1 MVAISSKRDFF
12 WKLLAFIFGPLS
24 GLILALTFALIL
36 AEMKFEPDFKG
47 EAVDC
52 WRIRSVE
59 VGNVGCGCCEASLRN
74 DLLNMVENV
83 AKEVEE
89 LGRKTSQETDL
100 KLK

>member
-1 MVAISSKRDFF
+1 
-12 WKLLAFIFGPLS
+12 
-24 GLILALTFALIL
+24 
-36 AEMKFEPDFKG
+36 
-47 EAVDC
+47 VDC

>member
-12 WKLLAFIFGPLS
+12 CKLLAFIFGLLS

-52 WRIRSVE
+52 
-59 VGNVGCGCCEASLRN
+59 
-74 DLLNMVENV
+74 
-83 AKEVEE
+83 
-89 LGRKTSQETDL
+89 
-100 KLK
+100 